1 MGAPVLVGAGLG
13 ALMSSA
19 QGGNPLQG
27 AVLGGLGGGLT
38 GGFDLG
44 SLGSL
49 GSQGVANT
57 VTPTLGGLTASGATS
72 AIPGSFSATVP
83 TATASGLASSLPATD
98 PTITSSLLSGT
109 GNNVSMALSPNNIG
123 MNGVTSQLNTGATT
137 AGMDLGSG
145 ITSNAM
151 NQANMPSFMT
161 SQPTQPVYTGSR
173 GMMDTGGGMY
183 QRGGVSAPIP
193 GAEQGTGGYVFSP
206 EELDDLDTTPITD
219 AVEEE
224 SSGIMDTI
232 TDTTGLEKKDLT
244 LLGINQASQL
254 GNNRQPQNQP
264 GVTQIAR
271 AGDRE
276 VKLANPSTT
285 QIQRDQIFPR
295 FYSV

>member
-13 ALMSSA
+13 ALMASA

-27 AVLGGLGGGLT
+27 AVFGGLGGGLT

-44 SLGSL
+44 SLSSL

-83 TATASGLASSLPATD
+83 TATASGIATSV
-98 PTITSSLLSGT
+98 PQTAGGYSSLLG
-109 GNNVSMALSPNNIG
+109 GNTMLQPNNIG
-123 MNGVTSQLNTGATT
+123 MGGVTSQLNAGATT
-137 AGMDLGSG
+137 TGMDLGSG
-145 ITSNAM
+145 LMSNNM
-151 NQANMPSFMT
+151 VNQSTMPSFMT

-173 GMMDTGGGMY
+173 SMMDTGGGMY
-183 QRGGVSAPIP
+183 QTGGVSAPIP

-206 EELDDLDTTPITD
+206 EELDELDTTPVTD
-219 AVEEE
+219 AVDED
-224 SSGIMDTI
+224 SSKIMDAI
-232 TDTTGLEKKDLT
+232 TDYTGLEKRDLT

-254 GNNRQPQNQP
+254 GNNQQPKNQP
-264 GVTQIAR
+264 GVTQVAR
-271 AGDRE
+271 AGNRE

-285 QIQRDQIFPR
+285 QIQRDQILPR
-295 FYSV
+295 FYTV

>member
-27 AVLGGLGGGLT
+27 ALLGGIGGGLT

-44 SLGSL
+44 SLSSL
-49 GSQGVANT
+49 GSAGVANT
-57 VTPTLGGLTASGATS
+57 TTPTLGGLTASGATS

-83 TATASGLASSLPATD
+83 TTTASGLATSVPQTSGGYSSILGGDSILEPY
-98 PTITSSLLSGT
+98 
-109 GNNVSMALSPNNIG
+109 NIG
-123 MNGVTSQLNTGATT
+123 MNNVTSQLNTGATT
-137 AGMDLGSG
+137 TGIDLGSG
-145 ITSNAM
+145 VTSNAM
-151 NQANMPSFMT
+151 NQRFTPSLMTTKGARGIPVDQATT
-161 SQPTQPVYTGSR
+161 SQ
-173 GMMDTGGGMY
+173 
-183 QRGGVSAPIP
+183 
-193 GAEQGTGGYVFSP
+193 GGYVFSP

-219 AVEEE
+219 AVEED
-224 SSGIMDTI
+224 SSQIMDAI

-254 GNNRQPQNQP
+254 GQNRQPQNQP

-271 AGDRE
+271 AGNRE

>member
-27 AVLGGLGGGLT
+27 ALLGGIGGGLT

-49 GSQGVANT
+49 GSKGVANT
-57 VTPTLGGLTASGATS
+57 VTPQLGGLTASGATS

-83 TATASGLASSLPATD
+83 TTTASGLATSVPQTSGGYSSILGGDSILEPY
-98 PTITSSLLSGT
+98 
-109 GNNVSMALSPNNIG
+109 NIG
-123 MNGVTSQLNTGATT
+123 MNNVTSQLNTGATT
-137 AGMDLGSG
+137 TGIDLGSG
-145 ITSNAM
+145 LTSSTM
-151 NQANMPSFMT
+151 NQATMPSFMT

-183 QRGGVSAPIP
+183 QTGGVSAPIP

-206 EELDDLDTTPITD
+206 EELDELDTTPITD
-219 AVEEE
+219 AVEED
-224 SSGIMDTI
+224 SSQIMDAI

-254 GNNRQPQNQP
+254 GQNRQPQNQP

-271 AGDRE
+271 AGNRE
-276 VKLANPSTT
+276 VKIANPSTT

-295 FYSV
+295 FYTV

>member
-13 ALMSSA
+13 AMMSYA

-38 GGFDLG
+38 GGFNLG

-145 ITSNAM
+145 IASNAM
-151 NQANMPSFMT
+151 NQRFTPPLMT
-161 SQPTQPVYTGSR
+161 TEGARGIPVDQATTS
-173 GMMDTGGGMY
+173 
-183 QRGGVSAPIP
+183 
-193 GAEQGTGGYVFSP
+193 TGGYVFSP
-206 EELDDLDTTPITD
+206 EELDELDMTPITD

-271 AGDRE
+271 AGNRE

>member
-1 MGAPVLVGAGLG
+1 MGAPVLVGAGIG
-13 ALMSSA
+13 AMMSYA

-44 SLGSL
+44 SMGSL
-49 GSQGVANT
+49 GSAGVANT
-57 VTPTLGGLTASGATS
+57 TTPTLGGLTASGATS

-83 TATASGLASSLPATD
+83 TATASGIATSV
-98 PTITSSLLSGT
+98 PQTAGGYSSLLG
-109 GNNVSMALSPNNIG
+109 GNTMLQPNNIG
-123 MNGVTSQLNTGATT
+123 MGGVTSQLNTGATT

-145 ITSNAM
+145 LMSNNM
-151 NQANMPSFMT
+151 VNQSTMPSFMT

-206 EELDDLDTTPITD
+206 EELDELDTTPVTD
-219 AVEEE
+219 AIEDAEDT
-224 SSGIMDTI
+224 SKIMDTI
-232 TDTTGLEKKDLT
+232 KDYTGLEKKDLT

-264 GVTQIAR
+264 GVTQIAK
-271 AGDRE
+271 AGNRE

>member
-13 ALMSSA
+13 ALMSSF

-44 SLGSL
+44 SLSSL

-83 TATASGLASSLPATD
+83 TATASGIATSV
-98 PTITSSLLSGT
+98 PQTAGGYSSLLG
-109 GNNVSMALSPNNIG
+109 GNTILQPNNIG
-123 MNGVTSQLNTGATT
+123 MGNVTSQLNAGATT
-137 AGMDLGSG
+137 TGMDLGSG
-145 ITSNAM
+145 LMSNNM
-151 NQANMPSFMT
+151 VNQSTMPSFMT

-219 AVEEE
+219 AVEDAEDT
-224 SSGIMDTI
+224 SRIMDAI

-254 GNNRQPQNQP
+254 GNNRQPKNQP
-264 GVTQIAR
+264 GVTQLAQAPR
-271 AGDRE
+271 RE
-276 VKLANPSTT
+276 VKIANPSTT
-285 QIQRDQIFPR
+285 QIQRDKILPR
-295 FYSV
+295 FYTV